1 MKHVLVLVT
10 AFLLLI
16 VTVPSIRG
24 LVNYPVVYPL
34 LNQVT
39 VDGKYTSPREWNDTI
54 VFEAVAGLG
63 ETVYFSAKYDSTYL
77 YTIWDFPECKTS
89 FTGSD
94 TKGANQVLLYLNPL
108 NKRSATVDNTMYRIA
123 AWEYGAPVARV
134 SGSQGLTG
142 GGWAEWAHIDGH
154 FLAALQ
160 YTSSPHSQTPHF
172 VLELRIALTF
182 ANLKSAT
189 TNSSIGIALGWVDN
203 FGNGFEVDYPSDY
216 NYKDPSTWGTMSFS
230 HMAVP
235 EFPLSPTVPFLV
247 TIFVTILAC
256 KIARKKLEGR

>member
-1 MKHVLVLVT
+1 M
-10 AFLLLI
+10 
-16 VTVPSIRG
+16 
-24 LVNYPVVYPL
+24 NNPVAYPL